1 MVEKANIS
9 VEQDVAVP
17 DAAESA
23 VAPKPKTKKAVRKK
37 RALSPKTKRTKA
49 QRTAEMRQS
58 IIDAAAYVVGK
69 RGYAEASISR
79 ITEKA
84 GIAQGTF
91 YLYFSSRQDL
101 FDQLLP
107 DVGRDMLE
115 FIRESVH
122 GASSFYEVEERGFR
136 AFFQFCKKNPGF
148 FRILNEAEVA
158 APKGYKKHFDVL
170 VEHYVGSMKRSIDG
184 GEITDFSDKELE
196 ALAYMMMA
204 SRSYLY
210 MAYVK
215 DKGTKGDIPDWVV
228 QAYMKVVHRGI
239 G

>member
-1 MVEKANIS
+1 MES
-9 VEQDVAVP
+9 VADLRLG
-17 DAAESA
+17 
-23 VAPKPKTKKAVRKK
+23 KRTKTKQVSRKK
-37 RALSPKTKRTKA
+37 RALSPKAKRTKA
-49 QRTAEMRQS
+49 QRAAEMRQS
-58 IIDAAAYVVGK
+58 ILDAAAHVVGR

-91 YLYFSSRQDL
+91 YLYFDSRQDL
-101 FDQLLP
+101 LDQLLP
-107 DVGRDMLE
+107 DVGREMLE
-115 FIRESVH
+115 FIRDAVH
-122 GASSFYEVEERGFR
+122 GASDFYEVEERGFR
-136 AFFQFCKKNPGF
+136 AFFQYCKKNPGF

-158 APKGYKKHFDVL
+158 APKGYKKHFDLL
-170 VEHYVGSMKRSIDG
+170 VKHYVASMKRSIER
-184 GEITDFSDKELE
+184 GEITEFSDKELE

-215 DKGTKGDIPDWVV
+215 DKGTKGNIPEWVV
-228 QAYMKVVHRGI
+228 DAYMKVVHRGI